1 MYKAVSDCRI
11 RPHINS
17 GFAAP
22 RPDTMPSLRP
32 AGHSH
37 LEPLDRMASLY
48 RRALTYQADSSLL
61 FDALRDLPCPVFLDS
76 AFPYSDRGR
85 YDILSAA
92 PLKILQ
98 FNHQKTKS
106 YDDKDNLFLDFEALL
121 VELEPLSEPADD
133 LPFTGGIICSL
144 GYDGGRAIKG
154 IAQRPR
160 GGDKNDHTNYQY
172 PDFFAGLYSW
182 AIIVD
187 HHRQSRCLI
196 SHPATPPELL
206 ADIERRLAAQP
217 NTTDL
222 KFSLSGSLQTDLDET
237 HYRTLFDQVQQYIRA
252 GDCYQINL
260 ARRFEVDYTGEP
272 WEAYRQ
278 LRPRAAAP
286 FSAYLELPGSTVLSF
301 SPERFLQVK
310 NRQVLTTPIK
320 GTAPRSAIPETD
332 LALAEALLASE
343 KDRAENLMIVD
354 LLRNDIGH
362 CCEPG
367 SIRVDKLFELQSFQ
381 TVHHLVSTISGR
393 LTRNTS
399 ALQLLAACFP
409 GGSITGAPKHRAM
422 EIIEELEP
430 HPRSIYCGSVA
441 YISCHGSMDSNI
453 AIRTML
459 CEAGKLYCWS
469 GGGIVADSQV
479 ELEFEE
485 TWNKVGSLLTHLQKM
500 R

>member
-1 MYKAVSDCRI
+1 
-11 RPHINS
+11 
-17 GFAAP
+17 
-22 RPDTMPSLRP
+22 
-32 AGHSH
+32 
-37 LEPLDRMASLY
+37 MAKLY
-48 RRALTYQADSSLL
+48 RRALTYQADSSVL
-61 FDALRDLPCPVFLDS
+61 FDTLRDLPYPVFLDS
-76 AFPYSDRGR
+76 AYPYSDRGR

-98 FNHQKTKS
+98 FNIDIS
-106 YDDKDNLFLDFEALL
+106 NGCDGNINAFRDIDALL
-121 VELEPLSEPADD
+121 NELAPLSEAAAD
-133 LPFTGGIICSL
+133 LPFAGGIIGAFS
-144 GYDGGRAIKG
+144 YDGGRELAG
-154 IAQRPR
+154 VNRR
-160 GGDKNDHTNYQY
+160 TRDSDHIDQHAYQY

-187 HHRQSRCLI
+187 HHERTRSLI
-196 SHPATPPELL
+196 SHPATPAALL
-206 ADIERRLAAQP
+206 DDIEQRLAAKMP
-217 NTTDL
+217 ATDL
-222 KFSLSGSLQTDLDET
+222 EFSLCSPIRAHLDEAR
-237 HYRTLFDQVQQYIRA
+237 YRELFDRVQHYIRA

-260 ARRFEVDYTGEP
+260 ARRFEAEYVGQP

-278 LRPRAAAP
+278 LRMLAAAP
-286 FSAYLELPGSTVLSF
+286 FSAYLELPNSSVLSF

-310 NRQVLTTPIK
+310 DRAVLTTPIK

-332 LALAEALLASE
+332 RALADALLASE

-354 LLRNDIGH
+354 LLRNDLGH

-393 LTRNTS
+393 LAKNYS
-399 ALQLLAACFP
+399 PLQLLAACFP
-409 GGSITGAPKHRAM
+409 GGSITGAPKYRAM

-430 HPRSIYCGSVA
+430 HQRSIYCGSVA
-441 YISCHGSMDSNI
+441 YISRHGSMDSNI
-453 AIRTML
+453 AIRTLL

-479 ELEFEE
+479 DLEFEE
-485 TWNKVGSLLTHLQKM
+485 TWNKVGALLNHLQKM